1 MFKTS
6 HKRKAQDMLE
16 LKKKNLN
23 TYATQFDNAV
33 SAVTGIID
41 TLTTASLNIDKTIA
55 EIDDYQKELSE
66 TAQGL
71 RNTKAKNDRV
81 VQNFKALLAVE

>member
-6 HKRKAQDMLE
+6 RKIKAQDMLE

-23 TYATQFDNAV
+23 TYAAQFDDAV

-41 TLTTASLNIDKTIA
+41 TLTTASSNIDKTIA

>member
-6 HKRKAQDMLE
+6 RKRKAQDMLE

-81 VQNFKALLAVE
+81 VQNFKALVAVE

>member
-6 HKRKAQDMLE
+6 RKIKAQDMLE

-41 TLTTASLNIDKTIA
+41 TLTTASLNTDKTIA

>member
-6 HKRKAQDMLE
+6 RKRKAQDMLE
-16 LKKKNLN
+16 PKKKNLN

>member
-6 HKRKAQDMLE
+6 RKRKAQDMLE

-41 TLTTASLNIDKTIA
+41 TLTTASSNIDKTIA